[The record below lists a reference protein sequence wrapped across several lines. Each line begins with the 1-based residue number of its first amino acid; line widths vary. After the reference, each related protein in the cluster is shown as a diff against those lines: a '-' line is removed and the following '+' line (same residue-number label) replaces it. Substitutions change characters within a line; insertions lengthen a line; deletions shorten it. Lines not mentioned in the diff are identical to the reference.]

1 MFGPRPA
8 RRTRPPIGWAT
19 TMQLFATRRV
29 AAALVPRP
37 QHFRSFRQVT
47 AQKTSKKKEGTGKD
61 PYGLFKTAIASEP
74 DAERLAAAPQT
85 SREGQSERSQ
95 WPHSLRDPVGHR
107 EIGHLISFLLK
118 CRLVAIPCRS
128 EGHQVC

>member
-1 MFGPRPA
+1 
-8 RRTRPPIGWAT
+8 
-19 TMQLFATRRV
+19 MQLFATRRA

-85 SREGQSERSQ
+85 SREGQAERSRVLMQ
-95 WPHSLRDPVGHR
+95 EARDPPRAHPTASAA
-107 EIGHLISFLLK
+107 LATPL
-118 CRLVAIPCRS
+118 ARS
-128 EGHQVC
+128 RRRNE